1 MARARKVQ
9 YGGRITV
16 YRGQPLQRGHGLGGI
31 FRSLFR
37 VAMPVI
43 RRAAP
48 IVKKGTVRAGR
59 RVAKKAVKRAAE
71 AGAQVLEDVVA
82 KKRTLKDSLKQ
93 RAQEV
98 ALNTALDAINK
109 GPVKKKSNTFTN
121 ARKKKVRK
129 TIAPKLH

>member
-48 IVKKGTVRAGR
+48 IVKKVAVRAGR

-82 KKRTLKDSLKQ
+82 KKRE
-93 RAQEV
+93 R
-98 ALNTALDAINK
+98 
-109 GPVKKKSNTFTN
+109 
-121 ARKKKVRK
+121 
-129 TIAPKLH
+129 